1 MTTQYRV
8 TSVKTR
14 LWNSSG
20 EIILG
25 QALGC
30 LLRTI
35 VSYVRLAL
43 GPKRHTI
50 GRTDFFDNSRSQRNH
65 GIQFQSILLISYH
78 LPPAI
83 NQYLLFFIAF
93 CKEVFFFYI

>member
-1 MTTQYRV
+1 MVQDYCVMTAVYGSRMSMISVYGFYRIITTTQYRV

-30 LLRTI
+30 SLRTI
-35 VSYVRLAL
+35 VSHVRLAL
-43 GPKRHTI
+43 GLKHHII
-50 GRTDFFDNSRSQRNH
+50 GRMDFFDNSQSRKNH
-65 GIQFQSILLISYH
+65 GINFNQFY
-78 LPPAI
+78 
-83 NQYLLFFIAF
+83 
-93 CKEVFFFYI
+93 